1 MRNKEDLKYLAKKFL
16 EGTASAEEK
25 AALDHWY
32 SSGLAEA
39 AEEELVF
46 TAEPEDAEAIKNR
59 LYGNIAQKLLVPAR
73 EKPVVVKLWPK
84 IAVAAGLFFVAGLAL
99 YFYLGSGN
107 FDAEKRLAGAKMIT
121 AGMNTAVLTLANGE
135 RLNLSGSKTG
145 LVINASGLAY
155 NDGDSLAGDGAAE
168 LKAASELTVSTP
180 KGGQYQVVLP
190 DGTKIWLNAASALKF
205 PARFDGLKAR
215 RVELTGEA
223 YFEVAKAKDQSA
235 PKTRRWPFIVT
246 SGKQEVEVLG
256 THFNINAYTEDGN
269 IKTTLF
275 EGSVRVSLNGLVAGK
290 GAAATLSP
298 GQQASVSNQ
307 EVKVS
312 PADTEEA
319 LAWRNGFFKFN
330 SESIPSV
337 MRKLSRWYNVEVVYE
352 GETSPGRIIGTI
364 SRNKNIKEVLEMLE
378 ETKLVTF
385 KVEGRKVIVK

>member
-1 MRNKEDLKYLAKKFL
+1 MRNKEELKYLAKKFL

-59 LYGNIAQKLLVPAR
+59 MYRNIAHKLLVPAR
-73 EKPVVVKLWPK
+73 EKPAVVKLWPK
-84 IAVAAGLFFVAGLAL
+84 IAVATSLFFVAGLAL
-99 YFYLGSGN
+99 YFYLSSGN
-107 FDAEKRLAGAKMIT
+107 LNAEKRLAAAKMIN
-121 AGMNTAVLTLANGE
+121 AGTNTAVLTLANGE
-135 RLNLSGSKTG
+135 RVNLSGSKTG

-223 YFEVAKAKDQSA
+223 YFEVAKAKHQSA
-235 PKTRRWPFIVT
+235 PKTRRLTFIVA

-256 THFNINAYTEDGN
+256 THFNINAYAEEDK
-269 IKTTLF
+269 IETTLF
-275 EGSVRVSLNGLVAGK
+275 EGSVRVSLNGLAGK
-290 GAAATLSP
+290 GAVAMLSP

-312 PADTEEA
+312 TADTEEA

-337 MRKLSRWYNVEVVYE
+337 MRKLSRWYNVEVAYE
-352 GETSPGRIIGTI
+352 GEISRGRIIGTI